1 MDIEAELRAEHS
13 RKQSGLIATHV
24 LADSSARFAQL
35 VDLMLGEEAILAN
48 RAAWT
53 AGHCLDESP
62 ALADPHLP
70 RFLDRLES
78 TGCTEPVK
86 RNLCRVLQFIT
97 IPPKELGRVF
107 EICYHVVANPGEA
120 VAARAYSMSVLT
132 RICEREP
139 ELAGE
144 VMLLIRQNL
153 EGSSAGFRARARKEI
168 KRLEKLAGKG
178 ISDEGSTPKR
188 PGDNDPPGP

>member
-1 MDIEAELRAEHS
+1 MDIETELRAEHS
-13 RKQSGLIATHV
+13 KKQSGRIAAHV
-24 LADSSARFAQL
+24 LEDPDVRFGLL
-35 VDLMLGEEAILAN
+35 VDLMLGKDKRLAN

-53 AGHCLDESP
+53 VGHCLDESHS
-62 ALADPHLP
+62 LASPHL
-70 RFLDRLES
+70 RKFLDRLE
-78 TGCTEPVK
+78 TPGCTEPVK

-97 IPPKELGRVF
+97 IPSKELGRVF

-168 KRLEKLAGKG
+168 KRLEKLAG
-178 ISDEGSTPKR
+178 
-188 PGDNDPPGP
+188 

>member
-13 RKQSGLIATHV
+13 KKQSGLIAAHV
-24 LADSSARFAQL
+24 LADPSVRFGQL
-35 VDLMLGEEAILAN
+35 VDLMLGEEVVLAN

-53 AGHCLDESP
+53 VGHCLDQSP

-70 RFLDRLES
+70 RFLHRLES
-78 TGCTEPVK
+78 PGCTEPVK

-97 IPPKELGRVF
+97 IPSKALGQVF

-144 VMLLIRQNL
+144 VILLIRQNL
-153 EGSSAGFRARARKEI
+153 EGSSAGFQARARKEI
-168 KRLEKLAGKG
+168 KVLEKLA
-178 ISDEGSTPKR
+178 D
-188 PGDNDPPGP
+188 